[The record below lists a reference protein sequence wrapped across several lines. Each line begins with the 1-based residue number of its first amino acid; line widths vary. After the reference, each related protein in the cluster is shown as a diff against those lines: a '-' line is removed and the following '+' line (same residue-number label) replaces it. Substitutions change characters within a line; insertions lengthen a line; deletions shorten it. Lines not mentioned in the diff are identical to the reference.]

1 MIMWSGGWR
10 RGLGNKVEDKDSGF
24 FNDDGTEINP
34 GLVPKPGLCLCCK
47 KDDDP
52 NEEILCILNR
62 ADQQGEA
69 EFKCFAYVPKS

>member
-1 MIMWSGGWR
+1 M
-10 RGLGNKVEDKDSGF
+10 EDKDSGF

-34 GLVPKPGLCLCCK
+34 DLVPKPGLCLCCK

-62 ADQQGEA
+62 ADQQDEA
-69 EFKCFAYVPKS
+69 EFNCFAYVSKNRPDPGLLAGE

>member
-1 MIMWSGGWR
+1 MEERAW
-10 RGLGNKVEDKDSGF
+10 GF

-34 GLVPKPGLCLCCK
+34 DLVPKPGLCLSCK

-62 ADQQGEA
+62 ADQQGND
-69 EFKCFAYVPKS
+69 EFKCFAYVSKSSRVS